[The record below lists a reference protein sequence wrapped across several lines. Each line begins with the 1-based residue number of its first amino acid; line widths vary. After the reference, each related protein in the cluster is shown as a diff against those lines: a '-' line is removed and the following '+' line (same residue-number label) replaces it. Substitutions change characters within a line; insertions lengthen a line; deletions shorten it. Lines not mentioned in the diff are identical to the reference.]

1 MGDAQPGLF
10 VEETSEHL
18 HVEWLIPQEVPVDDV
33 LGAIRDARR
42 AAQSLRGPD
51 QVWGFAPS
59 LWRRLVPGGLPEGVD
74 DFAGVSG
81 PGGVAPATQRSVWL
95 WAAGNAWEKVWAA
108 GMAADAHLGPV
119 STQRFELRCYTP
131 FDNRDPTGFID
142 GTENPELDEALQVSL
157 YPDGGSTVLIQKWIH
172 NLAAFN
178 ALPIAEQEN
187 VFGRTKA
194 DSVQLPDDVMPPT
207 SHVSRNVVENDVG
220 EELHVFRRNTP
231 FATLQD
237 AGTMYIACTNDPA
250 RVNLMLDRMFG
261 VTDDGLI
268 DDLTRFSAAVSGSYY
283 YVPSLT
289 ALTEAGGSLDAE
301 SSDQPVE
308 AAPSDDLGIGS
319 LRGSSA

>member
-1 MGDAQPGLF
+1 M
-10 VEETSEHL
+10 
-18 HVEWLIPQEVPVDDV
+18 
-33 LGAIRDARR
+33 
-42 AAQSLRGPD
+42 
-51 QVWGFAPS
+51 
-59 LWRRLVPGGLPEGVD
+59 
-74 DFAGVSG
+74 
-81 PGGVAPATQRSVWL
+81 
-95 WAAGNAWEKVWAA
+95 
-108 GMAADAHLGPV
+108 
-119 STQRFELRCYTP
+119 
-131 FDNRDPTGFID
+131 
-142 GTENPELDEALQVSL
+142 SL

-207 SHVSRNVVENDVG
+207 THVSRNVVENDVG